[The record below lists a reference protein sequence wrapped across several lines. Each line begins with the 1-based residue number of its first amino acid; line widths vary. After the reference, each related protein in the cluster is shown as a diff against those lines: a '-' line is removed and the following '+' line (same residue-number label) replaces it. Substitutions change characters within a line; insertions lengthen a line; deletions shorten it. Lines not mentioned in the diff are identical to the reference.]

1 MESEQHMKSEPIR
14 MGVYKALC
22 LAVKHHGHVLAAQTR
37 IIQALQYCEHLAE
50 PMAELLNVLAKEFD
64 HVQLTDEILRE
75 IAKMTFKAQ
84 ENKESR
90 VISKFLVKLAETIP
104 RTVLRQMAVLQV
116 HLDSEV
122 MLSSMIPFQPID
134 VTQSYPMRIAIVDV
148 IGYLIRDLVG
158 GNDEQS
164 VQKQIDVF
172 FDILNERTRD
182 LSSYVRT
189 KDLSVLTKLC
199 DLPTKFPKQRLD
211 MSKLAVGMLEDK
223 VATVRKNAL
232 TLLSQ
237 LVITHPYGL
246 THGGLMTRK
255 DWEERYDEVL
265 RDLKKMEDVVG
276 KAVENAEEAAETE
289 KSDGEDEED
298 GEGCDDDDQDESQ
311 APKKIRKAKPKKK

>member
-1 MESEQHMKSEPIR
+1 MKSEPIR

-122 MLSSMIPFQPID
+122 RLSFIIPVQLIY
-134 VTQSYPMRIAIVDV
+134 VSQSYPMRIAIVDV

-246 THGGLMTRK
+246 MHGGLMARK
-255 DWEERYDEVL
+255 DWEEHYDEVS

-276 KAVENAEEAAETE
+276 KAVENAEEAAEAE
-289 KSDGEDEED
+289 KSTAEDGEDEED
-298 GEGCDDDDQDESQ
+298 GEGCDDDDQDEPQ
-311 APKKIRKAKPKKK
+311 APKKMRKARPKKK

>member
-1 MESEQHMKSEPIR
+1 MKSEPIR

>member
-1 MESEQHMKSEPIR
+1 MKSEPIR

-122 MLSSMIPFQPID
+122 RLSFMIPFQPLMSPSLTPCGLQLSMLLD
-134 VTQSYPMRIAIVDV
+134 TSFVT
-148 IGYLIRDLVG
+148 
-158 GNDEQS
+158 
-164 VQKQIDVF
+164 
-172 FDILNERTRD
+172 
-182 LSSYVRT
+182 
-189 KDLSVLTKLC
+189 
-199 DLPTKFPKQRLD
+199 
-211 MSKLAVGMLEDK
+211 
-223 VATVRKNAL
+223 
-232 TLLSQ
+232 
-237 LVITHPYGL
+237 
-246 THGGLMTRK
+246 
-255 DWEERYDEVL
+255 
-265 RDLKKMEDVVG
+265 
-276 KAVENAEEAAETE
+276 
-289 KSDGEDEED
+289 
-298 GEGCDDDDQDESQ
+298 
-311 APKKIRKAKPKKK
+311 